1 MQDASVHTHS
11 HTVPFVN
18 RAVGDAAGFWK
29 VSDDQVTFSLC
40 ECLKETLWS
49 MILHY
54 DPRVENIHS

>member
-18 RAVGDAAGFWK
+18 RAVGNAAGFWK

-40 ECLKETLWS
+40 ECLKETL
-49 MILHY
+49 Y
-54 DPRVENIHS
+54 DPHVVNIHS

>member
-11 HTVPFVN
+11 RTVPFVN

-40 ECLKETLWS
+40 ECLKE
-49 MILHY
+49 IQY
-54 DPRVENIHS
+54 DPHVENIHS